1 MVTDASTM
9 VEDTPLRS
17 LVDGLAL
24 TEYKRYL
31 RSNAW
36 AMRKNAYYKRLNRQ
50 CAACGSWKRIQLHHV
65 SYDQLGHEPVQDLG
79 PLCHK
84 DHATPIRRINRSGL
98 GIYELPPTRSWQS
111 AGGDVLGVR
120 ACAN

>member
-36 AMRKNAYYKRLNRQ
+36 AMRKNAYYKRFNRQ
-50 CAACGSWKRIQLHHV
+50 CAACGSWKRIQRKRLRELGRRLLH
-65 SYDQLGHEPVQDLG
+65 GF
-79 PLCHK
+79 
-84 DHATPIRRINRSGL
+84 
-98 GIYELPPTRSWQS
+98 
-111 AGGDVLGVR
+111 
-120 ACAN
+120 